1 MQSEVA
7 VLELVTK
14 MSELD
19 EKITLLYEKVSFLR
33 ECIVKLEKITQV
45 CQK

>member
-1 MQSEVA
+1 MESEVTI
-7 VLELVTK
+7 LELVTK

-19 EKITLLYEKVSFLR
+19 EKISLLYEKVSFLR